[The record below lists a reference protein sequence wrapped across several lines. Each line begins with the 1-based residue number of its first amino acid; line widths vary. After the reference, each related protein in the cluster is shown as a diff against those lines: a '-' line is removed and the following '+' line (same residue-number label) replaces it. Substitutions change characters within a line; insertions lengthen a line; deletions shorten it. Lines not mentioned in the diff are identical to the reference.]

1 MQSNHHIL
9 TVSELNAEVN
19 LLLTQSFPLI
29 YLEGE
34 ISNLARPA
42 SGHFYFSLK
51 DAKAQVRCAMFR
63 NSAMR
68 CRIKPAN
75 GQKILVRARI
85 SVYEPRGE
93 YQLIVEHMEDAGEGQ
108 LQREYEQLKKKLAGK
123 GWFDEEHKQ
132 PFPTYPKSIGIIS
145 SATGAAVRDVLNI
158 LQRRCPQI
166 PVFIYPVSVQGEQ
179 SVPQLVQ
186 AIRQASSDTQCDVL
200 ILTRGGGS
208 IEDLWSFNDE
218 QVAKA
223 IYDCKVPII
232 SGVGHEIDFT
242 IADFVADQR
251 APTPS
256 AAAELI
262 SPNTDELIQTVDR
275 LAMRLEQSIQQ
286 TLSTKA
292 QQLTWMTSRLQQAN
306 PDKKLQQQQSDLQA
320 LQQRLQQVTQN
331 QIKQA
336 QHQLDKQS
344 LRLNALS
351 PQKHLHEKQSQ
362 LAYLYSRLN
371 HQQAKHQ
378 QQKEYQFSVLMTRLH
393 AVSPLATLE
402 RGYSITQDAKTG
414 AVIYSEEDVKVGQQI
429 KTQLQNGS
437 FTSVVSEKI

>member
-1 MQSNHHIL
+1 MQHNHHIL

-29 YLEGE
+29 WLEGE

-68 CRIKPAN
+68 CRMKPEN

-108 LQREYEQLKKKLAGK
+108 LQREYEQLKKKLAAK
-123 GWFDEEHKQ
+123 GWFDEDHKK
-132 PFPTYPKSIGIIS
+132 PFPSYPKSIGVITS
-145 SATGAAVRDVLNI
+145 PTGAAVQDILNI
-158 LQRRCPQI
+158 LKRRCPQVPI
-166 PVFIYPVSVQGEQ
+166 NIYPVAVQGAK
-179 SVPQLVQ
+179 SAPQIIQ
-186 AIRQASSDTQCDVL
+186 AIRQASSDKQCDVL

-208 IEDLWSFNDE
+208 IEDLWSFNE
-218 QVAKA
+218 ETVAKA
-223 IYDCKVPII
+223 IYNCKIPII

-242 IADFVADQR
+242 ITDFVADQR

-262 SPNTDELIQTVDR
+262 SPNTDELIQTLDR
-275 LAMRLEQSIQQ
+275 LAMRLEQMIQQ
-286 TLSTKA
+286 ELSTKEK
-292 QQLTWMTSRLQQAN
+292 QLAGLSSRLQQAS
-306 PDKKLQQQQSDLQA
+306 PDKKRQQQQRDLQS
-320 LQQRLQQVTQN
+320 LQQRLQQVTQT

-336 QHQLDKQS
+336 QHRLGKQS
-344 LRLNALS
+344 IRLNAQS
-351 PQKHLHEKQSQ
+351 PQNHLQEKQSQ
-362 LAYLYSRLN
+362 LAHLYNKLSNQHSQL
-371 HQQAKHQ
+371 Q

-414 AVIYSEEDVKVGQQI
+414 AVIHSADEIKTGQRI
-429 KTQLQNGS
+429 KTQLKNGE
-437 FTSVVSEKI
+437 FTSVVGKKI